1 MSRDMR
7 PRKALPNRKSAGGTL
22 FGLFI
27 GLVIGVIAVAGVVW
41 YVNRA
46 PLPFTTTG
54 QQPKLAPPVAGKP
67 AAQAAPEVPPVAS
80 APAPLPG
87 KPGDPIVEKPRF
99 DFYKILPGK
108 AEAIPDPKPEEVKPA
123 DKPVLSKSGEI
134 KPIET
139 KGIETRPIETRPSG
153 EAKSADARPAESKPV
168 ESKSAAG
175 KPPEGKNENTLKEPI
190 YLQAGSFLSASDA
203 DNQKAR
209 LALMGAE
216 ARIQQVMLQDKV
228 WYRVR
233 LGPYHKMDEVNHL
246 RADLAKQGIDA
257 NVVRKD

>member
-7 PRKALPNRKSAGGTL
+7 PRKAPPGRKSAGGTL

-27 GLVIGVIAVAGVVW
+27 GLVIGVIAVAAVVW
-41 YVNRA
+41 YVNKA

-54 QQPKLAPPVAGKP
+54 QQPKLPPPVGSRPAGQP
-67 AAQAAPEVPPVAS
+67 PGEVPPLAS
-80 APAPLPG
+80 APVALPG
-87 KPGDPIVEKPRF
+87 KPGDAVPEKPRF
-99 DFYKILPGK
+99 DFYKILPGN
-108 AEAIPDPKPEEVKPA
+108 AEAIPEPRPDESRPVEPRPTIGKPTET
-123 DKPVLSKSGEI
+123 

-139 KGIETRPIETRPSG
+139 KPTETKPTETKPAETKPA
-153 EAKSADARPAESKPV
+153 EAKTAESKTV
-168 ESKSAAG
+168 AG
-175 KPPEGKNENTLKEPI
+175 KPAEAKGESTLKEPI

-233 LGPYHKMDEVNHL
+233 LGPYHKMEDLNHM

-257 NVVRKD
+257 NVARRD